1 MLYNKL
7 VLKLTIIQGDVFMKL
22 EEKNI
27 MMLIHDI
34 AKGFR
39 DKMRSKADSAGLVDA
54 FRPILFA
61 LEKKDGCTQLDIV
74 NFTKL
79 KAPTISLTLQ
89 KMEANGLITRTENEN
104 DKRITNIYMTEKG
117 RETQQLIKSL
127 FDETDNEFL
136 SCLNEEE
143 LDYTKKVLIKMID
156 HMGIFPSEKGE

>member
-1 MLYNKL
+1 
-7 VLKLTIIQGDVFMKL
+7 MKL

-127 FDETDNEFL
+127 FDEM
-136 SCLNEEE
+136 CYGKCKEE
-143 LDYTKKVLIKMID
+143 KKRYSKLEVIMQENIQDFK
-156 HMGIFPSEKGE
+156 